1 MGKIIYRETGDSKEE
16 VKIFLDELCR
26 KGLLDNAKG
35 TVLIKPNLCTFASV
49 ESGIISDIEFI
60 RKLIRLIK
68 GKNPGVKI
76 QIVET
81 DSFDRTADD
90 VYEQLGY
97 KTLAESEEVELV
109 NLTEMRSV
117 PLTANG
123 IPYDVNVP
131 VVFFK
136 DIFFISVG
144 NLKTHDYQKITCI
157 FKNQFGCVPD
167 VLKEKYHPYLDEI
180 LNFIDGIIKPDLS
193 IVDGR
198 IALEGNGP
206 VDGDPVKCGIM
217 IAGDDSL
224 EVDTLCAK
232 IAGFDPVKIPYLRY
246 AYKQRKFNPDSVVLE
261 DNMKVVNFRFIPQKL
276 FNGIRLKIFI
286 MRTSNTITL
295 FSKKVLFHLYYFGIV
310 ETARIVP
317 KSVMKRLRKA

>member
-1 MGKIIYRETGDSKEE
+1 MGKIIYRETGDSEE
-16 VKIFLDELCR
+16 ELNIFLDEIFK
-26 KGLLDNAKG
+26 KGLIENANG
-35 TVLIKPNLCTFASV
+35 TVLIKPNLCTFASI

-60 RKLIRLIK
+60 RKLIHLIK
-68 GKNPGVKI
+68 GENPGVRI

-81 DSFDRTADD
+81 DSFDRKADD
-90 VYEQLGY
+90 VFEQLGY
-97 KTLAESEEVELV
+97 RSLAKSEEVELV

-117 PLTANG
+117 PLTAKG

-131 VVFFK
+131 VVFFN

-180 LNFIDGIIKPDLS
+180 LNFMDGIIKPDLS

-217 IAGDDSL
+217 MAGDNSL

-232 IAGFDPVKIPYLRY
+232 IAGFDPLKIPYLRY

-261 DNMKVVNFRFIPQKL
+261 DNMKVINLRFIPQKL

-286 MRTSNTITL
+286 VRASNMITL

-317 KSVMKRLRKA
+317 KSIMKRLRKA